1 MILVLLL
8 ISACS
13 SGCGDAIPHAETQ
26 IDSTTH
32 KAKSANLRAQTVA
45 LDARVDA
52 IEARIE
58 SIVEA
63 LSVHE
68 LTALRKTLNRL
79 SEQLYALGNQATLVS
94 LDPLFCLKPSDPEY
108 PQAMFAV
115 YEYDAL
121 ICGILP

>member
-1 MILVLLL
+1 MLLL
-8 ISACS
+8 ISACNN
-13 SGCGDAIPHAETQ
+13 GCGDVSPHAETQ

-32 KAKSANLRAQTVA
+32 KAKSTNLRAQPVA
-45 LDARVDA
+45 LDARVTA
-52 IEARIE
+52 IETRNE

-63 LSVHE
+63 LNVHE
-68 LTALRKTLNRL
+68 LTALRQTLNRL
-79 SEQLYALGNQATLVS
+79 SEQLHALGNQPTLVS

-121 ICGILP
+121 VCGILP